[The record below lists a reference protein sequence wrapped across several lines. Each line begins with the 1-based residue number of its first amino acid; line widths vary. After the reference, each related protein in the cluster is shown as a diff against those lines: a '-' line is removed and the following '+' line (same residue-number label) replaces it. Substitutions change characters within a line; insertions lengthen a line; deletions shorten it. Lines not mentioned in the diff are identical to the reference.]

1 MVDVR
6 GRLLSFAAF
15 DLPVLQHGERQGAR
29 YRLASFLGEGR
40 DIVVVSDA
48 TGAEAIEVHPGG
60 PTPVVRRLKVAD
72 LGRVIDLVPSPD
84 GSQLA
89 VTNHQHQLLVVPT
102 GPGQARVLD
111 ESAFGR
117 PAGPVVP

>member
-1 MVDVR
+1 M
-6 GRLLSFAAF
+6 
-15 DLPVLQHGERQGAR
+15 
-29 YRLASFLGEGR
+29 
-40 DIVVVSDA
+40 SDA